1 MYVIFSTDKTCI
13 IAFFSISGVIISK
26 LRFLLS
32 FRVFNTFSTIFI
44 HICCI
49 IVSIEIT
56 PPLFIFWVKYI
67 LTQEVVISIFYFKNS
82 ILILHYHLH
91 KYSSF
96 PFLIKFLDHPSLL
109 EKINQNPRTIL
120 FQDPYLKIYL

>member
-1 MYVIFSTDKTCI
+1 MIRRPPRSTLFPYTTL
-13 IAFFSISGVIISK
+13 FRSISRFTYLIYSSTMLKHVLLLSSRICGVIISK

-32 FRVFNTFSTIFI
+32 FRVFNTFSTIFM

-56 PPLFIFWVKYI
+56 PPLFILLIKYI

-82 ILILHYHLH
+82 ILILHYLLH
-91 KYSSF
+91 
-96 PFLIKFLDHPSLL
+96 
-109 EKINQNPRTIL
+109 IL
-120 FQDPYLKIYL
+120 FYTLY